1 MSAAAAAV
9 PADAAPK
16 KGKKKLI
23 VIVLAALVLLLAA
36 LGGGALWLLSQ
47 SAAHDDEDDDVAA
60 QADGHP
66 ARDPRVVPTFVP
78 LETFT
83 VNLADR
89 DGERYAQ
96 IGVTLELDT
105 PKAADQ
111 IKAYLPAIRNNILM
125 LLAHKTAAELLQ
137 REGKVRLA
145 AEIRR
150 ETLRPL
156 GYELAADADDAADGR
171 AAKKARRAP
180 DAPAPVRQVH
190 FSNFIIQ

>member
-1 MSAAAAAV
+1 MPAAAATA

-23 VIVLAALVLLLAA
+23 VAALAALALLVA
-36 LGGGALWLLSQ
+36 LGGGALWWLQMSA
-47 SAAHDDEDDDVAA
+47 AAHDEDGEADAEATSRVVVAA
-60 QADGHP
+60 
-66 ARDPRVVPTFVP
+66 PTFVP

-96 IGVTLELDT
+96 IGVTLELDDAKT
-105 PKAADQ
+105 AER
-111 IKAYLPAIRNNILM
+111 IKAFMPAIRNNVLM
-125 LLAHKTAAELLQ
+125 VLAHKTAAELLQ
-137 REGKVRLA
+137 REGKEQLA

-150 ETLRPL
+150 EALRPL
-156 GYELAADADDAADGR
+156 GYEPPAPGAAGDDAA
-171 AAKKARRAP
+171 AKKRRP
-180 DAPAPVRQVH
+180 PQPLPVTRVH